1 MFKEPKGAE
10 VVEGQATVALAIKRQ
25 AKVDFNSHDVL
36 KPKI

>member
-10 VVEGQATVALAIKRQ
+10 VIESQVTIAVAIKRQ
-25 AKVDFNSHDVL
+25 AKVNFNSHDIC